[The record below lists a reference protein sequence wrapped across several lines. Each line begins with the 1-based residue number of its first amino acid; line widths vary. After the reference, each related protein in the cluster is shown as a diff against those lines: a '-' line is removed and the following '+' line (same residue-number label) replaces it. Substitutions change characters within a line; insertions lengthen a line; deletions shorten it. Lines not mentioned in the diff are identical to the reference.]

1 MVLSSDFVSTWTILK
16 GSSRSVASKV
26 TRACHFEQ
34 WIDDFISGPD
44 VAFLARGK
52 KIDGD
57 PSTEALVKK
66 ELEDF
71 EKWRNDFISG
81 A

>member
-1 MVLSSDFVSTWTILK
+1 L
-16 GSSRSVASKV
+16 
-26 TRACHFEQ
+26 EQ

-44 VAFLARGK
+44 ATFLARRK

-57 PSTEALVKK
+57 PSTEARLKK
-66 ELEDF
+66 EFDDF
-71 EKWRNDFISG
+71 EKWSDDFISG

>member
-1 MVLSSDFVSTWTILK
+1 VVFSSDFVSTWSILK
-16 GSSRSVASKV
+16 GSSRSVAPKV

-34 WIDDFISGPD
+34 WINDFISGPD
-44 VAFLARGK
+44 AAFLARGE

-57 PSTEALVKK
+57 PNTEARVKK

-71 EKWRNDFISG
+71 EKWSNNFISG

>member
-1 MVLSSDFVSTWTILK
+1 VVFISDFVSTWPILK
-16 GSSRSVASKV
+16 GSSRSVAPKV
-26 TRACHFEQ
+26 TRVCHFEQ

-44 VAFLARGK
+44 AAFLARGK

-71 EKWRNDFISG
+71 EKWSNDFISG

>member
-1 MVLSSDFVSTWTILK
+1 
-16 GSSRSVASKV
+16 V

-34 WIDDFISGPD
+34 WIDDFISGLD
-44 VAFLARGK
+44 AAFLARGK

-71 EKWRNDFISG
+71 EKEQ
-81 A
+81 

>member
-1 MVLSSDFVSTWTILK
+1 MVFSSEFVSTWPILK
-16 GSSRSVASKV
+16 GSSRSVAPKV
-26 TRACHFEQ
+26 TRACHFEK

-44 VAFLARGK
+44 AAFLVRGK

-57 PSTEALVKK
+57 PSTEARVKK

-71 EKWRNDFISG
+71 EKWSNDFISG

>member
-1 MVLSSDFVSTWTILK
+1 MP
-16 GSSRSVASKV
+16 
-26 TRACHFEQ
+26 HF
-34 WIDDFISGPD
+34 WRG
-44 VAFLARGK
+44 GK

-71 EKWRNDFISG
+71 EKWSNDFISG

>member
-1 MVLSSDFVSTWTILK
+1 LK
-16 GSSRSVASKV
+16 GSSRSVAPKV
-26 TRACHFEQ
+26 TRACHFKQ
-34 WIDDFISGPD
+34 WIDNFISGPD
-44 VAFLARGK
+44 AAFLARGK

-71 EKWRNDFISG
+71 EKWSNDFISG